1 MQEEVKET
9 TRSRAEGVCS
19 VLLTRAYRT
28 CPVGTPDMSGICELA
43 VFVPKIYSLDSN
55 PLLYYYSVQKGIQ
68 S

>member
-1 MQEEVKET
+1 MQEEEKET
-9 TRSRAEGVCS
+9 ERAEGVHS

-28 CPVGTPDMSGICELA
+28 RPIGIPDTSGICRLA
-43 VFVPKIYSLDSN
+43 DFVPKIHSLDSN